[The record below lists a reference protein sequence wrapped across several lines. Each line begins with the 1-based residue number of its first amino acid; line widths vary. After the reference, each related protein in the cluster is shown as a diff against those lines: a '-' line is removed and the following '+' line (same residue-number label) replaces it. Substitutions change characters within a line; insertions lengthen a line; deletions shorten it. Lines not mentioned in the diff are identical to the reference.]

1 MLDAFL
7 TDAIL
12 NKYVVYA
19 CAFFAIVLPVLLW
32 KRDSSGARGVDV
44 SAWTSMPPLFKRL
57 WGAGGVLEFVF
68 GAPAAAFFKTRAAL
82 YSRQIPASGLPL
94 TAEKI
99 FAFQLLSAFGGCVL
113 GLLFFLVPDMKVSWA
128 VTAVVVLGF
137 VGWTYPAVVFEKY
150 VQWRQNE
157 ITRSLPFAIDLIG
170 SAMRAGLEF
179 GAAMRYF
186 EGLKLEGPLTEE
198 FGKVLQ
204 QIELG
209 KTRTEA
215 LSDMASRVQV
225 ESFTSFA
232 SVVAYGTEIGASISE
247 TLRVQGEEL
256 RRARFHLA
264 ERKAARAPSLMILP
278 MAVFIMP
285 AVFIIVITPV
295 ILKMKASGIGSH

>member
-1 MLDAFL
+1 MKDVMLNQYF
-7 TDAIL
+7 
-12 NKYVVYA
+12 VYA
-19 CAFFAIVLPVLLW
+19 CVFLALVLPVLLW
-32 KRDSSGARGVDV
+32 KRDENATREDV
-44 SAWTSMPPLFKRL
+44 SAWENMPPLFKHL
-57 WGAGGVLEFVF
+57 WGVGGVLEMVF
-68 GAPAAAFFKTRAAL
+68 GVPAAAIFKTRAAL
-82 YSRQIPASGLPL
+82 YTRQIPASGLPL

-99 FAFQLLSAFGGCVL
+99 FAFQLVSALGGCVL
-113 GLLFFLVPDMKVSWA
+113 GLVMLVVPDMKVSWA
-128 VTAVVVLGF
+128 VMAVVALGF

-186 EGLKLEGPLTEE
+186 EGLKIKGPLTEE

-215 LSDMASRVQV
+215 LTDMANRVQV
-225 ESFTSFA
+225 EAFTSFA
-232 SVVAYGTEIGASISE
+232 GVVAYGTEIGASISE
-247 TLRVQGEEL
+247 TLRVHGEEL

-264 ERKAARAPSLMILP
+264 ERKAQRAPSLMILP

-295 ILKMKASGIGSH
+295 ILKMKATGIGSH

>member
-1 MLDAFL
+1 MKDVMLNQYFVHACVFL
-7 TDAIL
+7 AL
-12 NKYVVYA
+12 
-19 CAFFAIVLPVLLW
+19 VLPVLLW
-32 KRDSSGARGVDV
+32 KRDENATREDV
-44 SAWTSMPPLFKRL
+44 SSWENMPPLFKRL
-57 WGAGGVLEFVF
+57 WGIGGMFEIVF
-68 GAPAAAFFKTRAAL
+68 GVPAAAIFKSKAAM
-82 YSRQIPASGLPL
+82 YTRQIPASGLPL
-94 TAEKI
+94 TAERI
-99 FAFQLLSAFGGCVL
+99 FAFQLISAFGGCIL
-113 GLLFFLVPDMKVSWA
+113 GLVFFALPDIKVAWGVVA
-128 VTAVVVLGF
+128 VLVLGF

-186 EGLKLEGPLTEE
+186 EGLKIKGPLTEE

-215 LSDMASRVQV
+215 LTDMANRVQV

-232 SVVAYGTEIGASISE
+232 GVVAYGTEIGASISE
-247 TLRVQGEEL
+247 TLRVHGEEL

-264 ERKAARAPSLMILP
+264 ERKAQRAPSLMILP

-295 ILKMKASGIGSH
+295 ILKMKATGIGSH